1 MAANAT
7 TWLLA
12 SDGSANAER
21 AARFAAVV
29 ARMQGVRQV
38 HLLNVQLPQT
48 GRRRSGRIVAAG
60 PQALATGEKLLAAAH
75 RRLQDTGL
83 QVHAHVAE
91 ASDPA
96 VAIAA
101 TARRLRVN
109 EVLLGTRG
117 TSAIGNLVLGSVAYK
132 VLSLVAQ
139 PLTLVPPGRRP
150 HRLRLP
156 SARGAQHVVL
166 ATDGSKPSMH
176 AVAYVCRLHKAG
188 VPLQVYLLN
197 VQPSI
202 ASAAALRVLPQADI
216 NAYYRQRGE
225 LALRPARQR
234 LDRAGVRYRDFVR
247 AGPFPESIVDLADEF
262 NCSRI
267 VMGTRV
273 MGRLKGLVLDSTVYG
288 VVSLADS
295 PVTVIR

>member
-1 MAANAT
+1 MGANAL

-29 ARMQGVRQV
+29 ARTQGVRQV
-38 HLLNVQLPQT
+38 HLMNVQLPQT
-48 GRRRSGRIVAAG
+48 SRRKNGRIVAAG
-60 PQALATGEKLLAAAH
+60 PQARVTGEQVLAAAL
-75 RRLQDTGL
+75 RRLEDAGFK
-83 QVHAHVAE
+83 VHAHVAV

-96 VAIAA
+96 AAIAA
-101 TARRLRVN
+101 TAGRLRVD
-109 EVLLGTRG
+109 EVILGTRG
-117 TSAIGNLVLGSVAYK
+117 TSALGNLVLGSVAYK

-156 SARGAQHVVL
+156 SARGALRVVL
-166 ATDGSKPSMH
+166 ATDGTSPSLR

-202 ASAAALRVLPQADI
+202 ASASALRVISQAAI
-216 NAYYRQRGE
+216 NAYYRERGD
-225 LALRPARQR
+225 LALRPARRQ

-247 AGPFPESIVDLADEF
+247 AGSYSEAIIDLADEF
-262 NCSRI
+262 ACSRI

-288 VVSLADS
+288 VVSLAES
-295 PVTVIR
+295 AVTVIR